1 MFICVSC
8 DLLSILYLCPIRNR
22 KTEIQRMTTA
32 QKIVFIHRIAKRFR
46 YLKPTVQRDIKEF
59 LLNNTK
65 IAEQFSEYIKI

>member
-1 MFICVSC
+1 M
-8 DLLSILYLCPIRNR
+8 R

-32 QKIVFIHRIAKRFR
+32 QKIAFIHRIAKRFR